1 MNNELFLRNEM
12 LWGHE
17 AQARLEQAHV
27 ILFGLGGVGSYTA
40 ECLARSGVGELTIV
54 DNDTVGLTNLNRQL
68 EALHSTLGQHKT
80 DAVKAALEG
89 YGKLFEKINGRKM
102 NAAEITSMTETLS
115 RTYDNVQKDD
125 SELNYRYDAK
135 QTFRQSGQQFY
146 RDRQS
151 LGLSPQTQ
159 GQKSLLW
166 SLNDEFV
173 KAIRKGRELKAVVDG
188 LYGTGSPSG
197 GTVTATTTTTT
208 NGAGGNGSDSD
219 DKWSLSKDETH
230 QKQLLTLKKKY
241 LDGGYKTE
249 QEYNAAVLQLE
260 IDTLKQR
267 LSNTALSDAE
277 RLSAEQSLNDK
288 LIEQKKET
296 SRKAEDLEK
305 QGLKVIQE
313 VNADKIAEE
322 NARYEQERAKFEG
335 NASVLEAVERKHKAR
350 LSKIHLDALDKRIKD
365 SKAAYDL
372 ELLTAKNR
380 QAEEVRTFTGSA
392 SEKEAMQRRHTEE
405 LAQISLKYA
414 EDLQSILASVQG
426 IDGNIDVKFNGLS
439 QAELN
444 ALKQK
449 LQEIIALKREAET
462 SDNPNTGTEQEGG
475 KKYASGGSALGLSS
489 EDWNTLLSNTEAGID
504 AMDRFQLAIKA
515 VGSAANEALQLVS
528 MAAERQA
535 AIERQQL
542 KEFKKSQDQRKT
554 ALEKRVNA
562 GLMTEAQYNAEVEAM
577 DAEYDA
583 KQEELQLKQ
592 AKRQKQ
598 MQLIQAI
605 INTALGITAALATA
619 PPASYVMA
627 ALNAAMGAAQIALI
641 ASTPITTGAEEG
653 GEQFVAREQDGK
665 RFKARLSP
673 DKRGFIGQPTLL
685 VGENGPE
692 YVIPNDGLEN
702 PTLAP
707 LLGTIEQARRA
718 GTLKSLNFNAVYPT
732 PAIGRASGGLTV
744 ATSAGTT
751 DTSSQNIPAGGT
763 DKELKQLLARLN
775 ECLEKPIRA
784 SVSMLGRDGIVENIS
799 RYQELKNRGRLK

>member
-1 MNNELFLRNEM
+1 MELKMPKSRVYVLLDEQNRVYIIFTLEEIMESLNCANQKATRLMVELEKKILLQAKENEL
-12 LWGHE
+12 
-17 AQARLEQAHV
+17 Q
-27 ILFGLGGVGSYTA
+27 
-40 ECLARSGVGELTIV
+40 
-54 DNDTVGLTNLNRQL
+54 TVL
-68 EALHSTLGQHKT
+68 QHKT

-102 NAAEITSMTETLS
+102 NAAEITSMTEMLG
-115 RTYDNVQKDD
+115 RTYDNAGSWSSAKKSERYGVLGTEFDD
-125 SELNYRYDAK
+125 FQNKMFAPEN
-135 QTFRQSGQQFY
+135 
-146 RDRQS
+146 
-151 LGLSPQTQ
+151 LGLIQRGSTL
-159 GQKSLLW
+159 GLYE
-166 SLNDEFV
+166 EFA
-173 KAIRKGRELKAVVDG
+173 KAIDKGRELKAVVDG
-188 LYGTGSPSG
+188 LYGTESPSG
-197 GTVTATTTTTT
+197 GTTIVTTTTGGYTPDPE
-208 NGAGGNGSDSD
+208 GGNVGNTGTTWSLSSDSD
-219 DKWSLSKDETH
+219 H

-260 IDTLKQR
+260 IDTLKRR
-267 LSNTALSDAE
+267 LANTTLSAAE

-288 LIEQKKET
+288 LIEQKKQT

-414 EDLQSILASVQG
+414 QDLQSILASVQG

-449 LQEIIALKREAET
+449 LQEIIALKRETET
-462 SDNPNTGTEQEGG
+462 SDNPNTGTEQDGG

-489 EDWNTLLSNTEAGID
+489 EDWNALLSNAEAGID
-504 AMDRFQLAIKA
+504 AMDRFQLAVKA

-528 MAAERQA
+528 MASERQA

-577 DAEYDA
+577 DSEYDA

-605 INTALGITAALATA
+605 INTALGITAALATV

-653 GEQFVAREQDGK
+653 GEQFVARKQDGK

-692 YVIPNDGLEN
+692 YVIPNDGIEN

-732 PAIGRASGGLTV
+732 PAIGRASGGYTV
-744 ATSAGTT
+744 APSAGTT
-751 DTSSQNIPAGGT
+751 DTSFQNISSGGA

-775 ECLEKPIRA
+775 ERLEKPIRA